1 MERQVREDRTLDYKG
16 ELRLD
21 DSGKLDLL
29 QDVVAMANASGGTIV
44 YGAVEG
50 TDEDRGRIA
59 EIRPMSLAPDQLELQ
74 ISNLLRDNVDERI
87 ANIEH
92 RAIEFGKGYLYVIRI
107 PASPRAPHMV
117 TLPSRRPRFYMRA
130 TTSNDPMNAQQIR
143 EVAMRSETAYDR
155 VREQITKRVEEVER
169 LVRSRPGANREFLV
183 LHFLPLFPPRGGVDL
198 SSRDL
203 YRRWY
208 SVKPFG
214 CEGSHVTVR
223 MSLDGIAAESSVPDE
238 LYSSTVLLRE
248 GGLEFTQV
256 AMAYPLAG
264 RGGERVGP
272 PA

>member
-1 MERQVREDRTLDYKG
+1 MLARVDRGFAGVLLGFFLGPVGLIIAWVMRANALRDQDERERRDRPTRHEDSRPLTAQLDELVSRRARGEITDDEYQRRKHELSNQPMPIRTKPFDQITAADVLSLMERQVREDRTLDYKG

-117 TLPSRRPRFYMRA
+117 TLPSRRPRFTCERQPR
-130 TTSNDPMNAQQIR
+130 TTR
-143 EVAMRSETAYDR
+143 
-155 VREQITKRVEEVER
+155 
-169 LVRSRPGANREFLV
+169 
-183 LHFLPLFPPRGGVDL
+183 
-198 SSRDL
+198 
-203 YRRWY
+203 
-208 SVKPFG
+208 
-214 CEGSHVTVR
+214 
-223 MSLDGIAAESSVPDE
+223 
-238 LYSSTVLLRE
+238 
-248 GGLEFTQV
+248 
-256 AMAYPLAG
+256 
-264 RGGERVGP
+264 
-272 PA
+272 